1 MPFSRLFSS
10 QRLTQCAFV
19 IAALAATNSAAF
31 AHPGLHVSGLGD
43 GLAHPFSGLDH
54 MLAMVAVG
62 MWAAQLGRPATWVLP
77 LAFPAVMAVGAVAGW
92 SGVALPWMEI
102 GVSLS
107 VIVLGAAVAFGLRPA
122 LTVSAALIAVF
133 AFFHGYT
140 HAVELPQS
148 ASALT
153 YGIGFIAATL
163 TLHAIG
169 LTLGAVGR
177 GALPRVAGSAV
188 AAMGVVLI
196 LT

>member
-10 QRLTQCAFV
+10 QRLTLCACV

-31 AHPGLHVSGLGD
+31 AHPGLHLTGFGD

-62 MWAAQLGRPATWVLP
+62 LWAAQLGRPATWVLP

-102 GVSLS
+102 GVTLS
-107 VIVLGAAVAFGLRPA
+107 VVVLGAAVAFGLRPS

-140 HAVELPQS
+140 HGVELPQS

-169 LTLGAVGR
+169 LTLGTVGR

>member
-10 QRLTQCAFV
+10 KRLTQCALV
-19 IAALAATNSAAF
+19 MAALAAANSTAF
-31 AHPGLHVSGLGD
+31 AHPGLHVAGFTD

-62 MWAAQLGRPATWVLP
+62 LWAAQLGRPATWVLP
-77 LAFPAVMAVGAVAGW
+77 LAFPAVMAIGAIVGW
-92 SGVALPWMEI
+92 SGGALPWMEI
-102 GVSLS
+102 GVTLS
-107 VIVLGAAVAFGLRPA
+107 VVVLGVAVAFGFRPS
-122 LTVSAALIAVF
+122 LIVSTALIAMF

-140 HAVELPQS
+140 HGVELSPS

-153 YGIGFIAATL
+153 YAAGFIAATL

-169 LTLGAVGR
+169 LALGAGGR

>member
-1 MPFSRLFSS
+1 MPFSRLFTSK
-10 QRLTQCAFV
+10 RWTPCAFA
-19 IAALAATNSAAF
+19 IAALMATNSAAF
-31 AHPGLHVSGLGD
+31 AHPGLHVAGFGD

-54 MLAMVAVG
+54 VLAMVAVG
-62 MWAAQLGRPATWVLP
+62 LWAAQLGRPATWVLP

-102 GVSLS
+102 GVTLS
-107 VIVLGAAVAFGLRPA
+107 VIVLGAAVAFGFRPS
-122 LTVSAALIAVF
+122 LTASAALIAVF

-140 HAVELPQS
+140 HGVELPQS

-153 YGIGFIAATL
+153 YGAGFIAATL
-163 TLHAIG
+163 ALQAIG
-169 LTLGAVGR
+169 LALGAFGR
-177 GALPRVAGSAV
+177 GTLLRVAGSAV

>member
-10 QRLTQCAFV
+10 LRLAQCAFV
-19 IAALAATNSAAF
+19 IVALAATNSAAF
-31 AHPGLHVSGLGD
+31 AHPGLHVAGFND
-43 GLAHPFSGLDH
+43 GLAHPFSGIDH

-62 MWAAQLGRPATWVLP
+62 LWASQLGRPATWVLP
-77 LAFPAVMAVGAVAGW
+77 LAFPAVMAIGAVVGW
-92 SGVALPWMEI
+92 SAVALPGMEL
-102 GVSLS
+102 GVTLS
-107 VIVLGAAVAFGLRPA
+107 VIVLGVAVAFGFRPS

-140 HAVELPQS
+140 HGVELPQS

-188 AAMGVVLI
+188 AAMGVVLF